1 MQSAILQAASA
12 HIPLHGFSN
21 KAISLGATDAGYP
34 PVSTNLFPRGAFDL
48 VQYHLITARQALAN
62 DTAAQPLR
70 AQASSPAGS
79 LALVHEAL
87 NTLIIARLRANAPI
101 QRHLT
106 GMLGLMSLAGNIP
119 ASLKELGLLA
129 DELVYLSGDVR
140 VDGSWYAHRAG
151 VAGVYAASELF
162 MAQDKSPG
170 FVETERFV
178 ERRLYGIARA
188 GYVAGSVGE
197 WLGGSAIGA
206 VNVARSFGVR
216 I

>member
-1 MQSAILQAASA
+1 MQFAILRAASA
-12 HIPLHGFSN
+12 HIPLHGFSH
-21 KAISLGATDAGYP
+21 KALSLGAADAGYP
-34 PVSTNLFPRGAFDL
+34 PVSTNLFSRGAFDL
-48 VQYHLITARQALAN
+48 VQYHLITARQALAKHL
-62 DTAAQPLR
+62 AAQPLA

-79 LALVHEAL
+79 HALVHDAL
-87 NTLIIARLRANAPI
+87 NALIVARLHANAPI
-101 QRHLT
+101 QPHLT
-106 GMLGLMSLAGNIP
+106 GMLGLMSLSGNIP
-119 ASLKELGLLA
+119 TSLKELSLLA

-162 MAQDKSPG
+162 MSQDKSPG

-178 ERRLYGIARA
+178 GRRLYGMDQAA
-188 GYVAGSVGE
+188 YAVGSVSE